1 MTVTALHLFLLRNL
15 CQFLCYAHPPV
26 DAALKTEWMS
36 SVRFGFG
43 EFWIPESDKKK
54 TKKNVKR
61 EKKRLKIW
69 TKKRSTSFL
78 NAKRSNN
85 NLKKKKAGEEG

>member
-54 TKKNVKR
+54 RRKMSR
-61 EKKRLKIW
+61 EKKK
-69 TKKRSTSFL
+69 
-78 NAKRSNN
+78 
-85 NLKKKKAGEEG
+85 G

>member
-1 MTVTALHLFLLRNL
+1 MTVSALHLFLLRNL

-36 SVRFGFG
+36 SVRLGFG

-54 TKKNVKR
+54 KTKKNVKR
-61 EKKRLKIW
+61 EKK
-69 TKKRSTSFL
+69 
-78 NAKRSNN
+78 
-85 NLKKKKAGEEG
+85 G

>member
-1 MTVTALHLFLLRNL
+1 MGFFFLVSRNGFDFNQMNKKKKKSTVAFLMTVSALHLFLLRNL

-36 SVRFGFG
+36 SVRLGFG

-54 TKKNVKR
+54 KTKKNVKR
-61 EKKRLKIW
+61 EKK
-69 TKKRSTSFL
+69 
-78 NAKRSNN
+78 
-85 NLKKKKAGEEG
+85 G